1 MGEEESSWSDALE
14 HAASA
19 TVEFVGGA
27 AETAIEGTKA
37 AFEAAGATAGE
48 AASFVSGDLEAVPV
62 IGEVVSVGEVAYHA
76 GAAIYDG
83 ATGDWNGAADQSLK
97 MSESALNV
105 ATFGGFAAGEALW
118 DAGNAIAGGDSST
131 SAHELYREGLNA
143 AGDALGQGAYD
154 LLNPSE
160 ESAAE

>member
-1 MGEEESSWSDALE
+1 MSESESSWGEALE

-19 TVEFVGGA
+19 GVEFIGGA

-76 GAAIYDG
+76 GKAVYDG
-83 ATGDWNGAADQSLK
+83 ATGDWDGAADQSLR

-105 ATFGGFAAGEALW
+105 ATFGGVAAGEAIW

-131 SAHELYREGLNA
+131 SAHELFGGALKS
-143 AGDALGQGAYD
+143 AGEAMGDGMYD

-160 ESAAE
+160 AGAQ